1 MARREEIR
9 VTYKGREATIVTCL
23 DPAKAA
29 ELRSRW
35 PNGVVDLEQLHTTPV
50 LPGKGGGNSGR
61 LWLVKTACRVL
72 KIDNWE
78 QVAREGAGIEHRR
91 APAPKSS
98 DHMRLFA
105 VAAPGKLA
113 KPPRERAS
121 RNDRMRSVAGTRRR

>member
-1 MARREEIR
+1 MAREEIK

-35 PNGVVDLEQLHTTPV
+35 PEGVVDIEQLHTTPL

-78 QVAREGAGIEHRR
+78 QVAREGARIEHRT
-91 APAPKSS
+91 PSPEKGS

-105 VAAPGKLA
+105 VASPGKLA
-113 KPPRERAS
+113 KPTRERAS
-121 RNDRMRSVAGTRRR
+121 RNDRMRAVAGTRRR